1 MRKLMIAPSVGC
13 CDLFH
18 VEEQVKL
25 INEKSDYLHMDI
37 KDGVYVP
44 SYGIGPDYLDYLNK
58 HVENLKPMDAHLMV
72 KHPQQYLETFA
83 KAGAAYITP
92 HTDCIE
98 GDAFVTIHKIKE
110 LGCKAGVALS
120 PSVPLSTIEY
130 YLPLLDKVTIMIVD
144 PGIAGQPVDPQM
156 FVKINQLAKIS
167 QARFQPTVHQRF
179 QLTLLQKLKQ
189 AMLLSLMLR
198 SQAGIMLSQYS
209 VTFGRLTVQAIGRH
223 GSQRKKNV
231 STILQQVSL
240 HMIFQRQVTQSLSQ
254 TEEFTV

>member
-18 VEEQVKL
+18 IEEQVNL

-58 HVENLKPMDAHLMV
+58 HVNNLKPMDAHLMV
-72 KHPQQYLETFA
+72 KHPQQYLELFA
-83 KAGAAYITP
+83 KSGAEYITP

-98 GDAFVTIHKIKE
+98 GDAFVTINKIKE

-144 PGIAGQPVDPQM
+144 PGISGQPVNPQM
-156 FVKINQLAKIS
+156 FVKINRLAKMRKELGLNFLIEADGS
-167 QARFQPTVHQRF
+167 MNKDLYRPLYEAGADLVVLGPPALWNKDADFNKAWSIMEKELEQE
-179 QLTLLQKLKQ
+179 LKG
-189 AMLLSLMLR
+189 A
-198 SQAGIMLSQYS
+198 
-209 VTFGRLTVQAIGRH
+209 
-223 GSQRKKNV
+223 QRK
-231 STILQQVSL
+231 I
-240 HMIFQRQVTQSLSQ
+240 
-254 TEEFTV
+254 

>member
-18 VEEQVKL
+18 VKEQVKL

-144 PGIAGQPVDPQM
+144 PGIACQPVDPQM
-156 FVKINQLAKIS
+156 FVKINQLAKIRKERGLNFLIEADGS
-167 QARFQPTVHQRF
+167 MNSGLYRP
-179 QLTLLQKLKQ
+179 LYE
-189 AMLLSLMLR
+189 
-198 SQAGIMLSQYS
+198 AGADLVILGPPALWNKDTDFNKAWDIMESELERELD
-209 VTFGRLTVQAIGRH
+209 GAE
-223 GSQRKKNV
+223 RK
-231 STILQQVSL
+231 I
-240 HMIFQRQVTQSLSQ
+240 
-254 TEEFTV
+254 

>member
-1 MRKLMIAPSVGC
+1 MRNLMIAPSVGC

-18 VEEQVKL
+18 IEEQVKL

-58 HVENLKPMDAHLMV
+58 HVDNLKPMDAHLMV
-72 KHPQQYLETFA
+72 KHPQQYLELFA
-83 KAGAAYITP
+83 KSGAQYITP

-98 GDAFVTIHKIKE
+98 GDAFVTINRIKE

-144 PGIAGQPVDPQM
+144 PGISGQPVNPQM
-156 FVKINQLAKIS
+156 FVKINRLAKMRKELGLNFLIEADGS
-167 QARFQPTVHQRF
+167 MNKDLYRP
-179 QLTLLQKLKQ
+179 LYE
-189 AMLLSLMLR
+189 
-198 SQAGIMLSQYS
+198 AGADMVVLGPPALWNKDADFKKAWSIMENELEQELD
-209 VTFGRLTVQAIGRH
+209 GAE
-223 GSQRKKNV
+223 RK
-231 STILQQVSL
+231 I
-240 HMIFQRQVTQSLSQ
+240 
-254 TEEFTV
+254 

>member
-156 FVKINQLAKIS
+156 FVKINQLAKIRKERGLNFLIEADGS
-167 QARFQPTVHQRF
+167 MNSGLYRPLYEVGAHLVILGPPALWNKDTDFN
-179 QLTLLQKLKQ
+179 K
-189 AMLLSLMLR
+189 AWD
-198 SQAGIMLSQYS
+198 IMESELERELD
-209 VTFGRLTVQAIGRH
+209 GAE
-223 GSQRKKNV
+223 RK
-231 STILQQVSL
+231 I
-240 HMIFQRQVTQSLSQ
+240 
-254 TEEFTV
+254 

>member
-1 MRKLMIAPSVGC
+1 MKRKLMIAPSVGC

-18 VEEQVKL
+18 VEEQIKI
-25 INEKSDYLHMDI
+25 INEKSDFLHMDI

-44 SYGIGPDYLDYLNK
+44 SYGIGPDYLDYLHK

-98 GDAFVTIHKIKE
+98 GDAFVTIHKIKD

-120 PSVPLSTIEY
+120 PSVPLGTIEY

-144 PGIAGQPVDPQM
+144 PGISGQPVDPQM
-156 FVKINQLAKIS
+156 YVKISRLAQMRKEKGLHFLIEADGS
-167 QARFQPTVHQRF
+167 MNRNLYRPLYQTGADMVVLGPPALWNKAENFETAWSIMEEE
-179 QLTLLQKLKQ
+179 LAAELQ
-189 AMLLSLMLR
+189 
-198 SQAGIMLSQYS
+198 
-209 VTFGRLTVQAIGRH
+209 
-223 GSQRKKNV
+223 NV
-231 STILQQVSL
+231 
-240 HMIFQRQVTQSLSQ
+240 
-254 TEEFTV
+254 

>member
-18 VEEQVKL
+18 IEEQVKL

-58 HVENLKPMDAHLMV
+58 HVDNLKPMDAHLMV
-72 KHPQQYLETFA
+72 KHPQQYLELFA
-83 KAGAAYITP
+83 KSGAEYITP

-98 GDAFVTIHKIKE
+98 GDAFVTINRIKE

-144 PGIAGQPVDPQM
+144 PGISGQPVNPQM
-156 FVKINQLAKIS
+156 FVKINRLAKMRKELGYNFLIEADGS
-167 QARFQPTVHQRF
+167 MNKDLYRP
-179 QLTLLQKLKQ
+179 LYE
-189 AMLLSLMLR
+189 
-198 SQAGIMLSQYS
+198 AGADMVVLGPPALWNKDADFEKAWSIMENELEQELD
-209 VTFGRLTVQAIGRH
+209 GAE
-223 GSQRKKNV
+223 RK
-231 STILQQVSL
+231 I
-240 HMIFQRQVTQSLSQ
+240 
-254 TEEFTV
+254 

>member
-18 VEEQVKL
+18 IEEQVKL

-58 HVENLKPMDAHLMV
+58 HIDNLKPMDAHLMV
-72 KHPQQYLETFA
+72 KQPQQYLELFA
-83 KAGAAYITP
+83 SSGAEYITP

-98 GDAFVTIHKIKE
+98 GDAFVTINKIKE

-144 PGIAGQPVDPQM
+144 PGISGQPVNPQM
-156 FVKINQLAKIS
+156 FVKINRLAKMRKELGLNFLIEADGS
-167 QARFQPTVHQRF
+167 MNKDLYRP
-179 QLTLLQKLKQ
+179 LYE
-189 AMLLSLMLR
+189 
-198 SQAGIMLSQYS
+198 AGADMVVLGPPALWNKDADFEKAWSIMEKELEQELD
-209 VTFGRLTVQAIGRH
+209 GAE
-223 GSQRKKNV
+223 RK
-231 STILQQVSL
+231 I
-240 HMIFQRQVTQSLSQ
+240 
-254 TEEFTV
+254 

>member
-18 VEEQVKL
+18 IEEQVKL

-58 HVENLKPMDAHLMV
+58 HIDNLKPMDAHLMV
-72 KHPQQYLETFA
+72 KHPQQYLELFA
-83 KAGAAYITP
+83 RSGAEYITP

-98 GDAFVTIHKIKE
+98 GDAFVTINKIKE
-110 LGCKAGVALS
+110 LDCKAGVALS

-144 PGIAGQPVDPQM
+144 PGISGQPVNPQM
-156 FVKINQLAKIS
+156 FVKINRLAKMRKELGLNFLIEADGS
-167 QARFQPTVHQRF
+167 MNKDLYRP
-179 QLTLLQKLKQ
+179 LYE
-189 AMLLSLMLR
+189 
-198 SQAGIMLSQYS
+198 AGADMVVLGPPALWNKDADFEKAWSIMENELEQELD
-209 VTFGRLTVQAIGRH
+209 GAE
-223 GSQRKKNV
+223 RK
-231 STILQQVSL
+231 I
-240 HMIFQRQVTQSLSQ
+240 
-254 TEEFTV
+254 

>member
-18 VEEQVKL
+18 IEEQVKL

-58 HVENLKPMDAHLMV
+58 HVDNLKPMDAHLMV
-72 KHPQQYLETFA
+72 KHPQQYLELFA
-83 KAGAAYITP
+83 RSGAEYITP

-98 GDAFVTIHKIKE
+98 GDAFVTINKIKE

-144 PGIAGQPVDPQM
+144 PGISGQPVNPQM
-156 FVKINQLAKIS
+156 FVKINRLAKMRKELGLDFLIEADGS
-167 QARFQPTVHQRF
+167 MNKDLYRP
-179 QLTLLQKLKQ
+179 LYE
-189 AMLLSLMLR
+189 
-198 SQAGIMLSQYS
+198 AGADMVVLGPPALWNKDADFEKAWSIMEKELEQELD
-209 VTFGRLTVQAIGRH
+209 GAE
-223 GSQRKKNV
+223 RK
-231 STILQQVSL
+231 I
-240 HMIFQRQVTQSLSQ
+240 
-254 TEEFTV
+254 

>member
-1 MRKLMIAPSVGC
+1 MKRKLMIAPSVGC

-18 VEEQVKL
+18 VEEQIKI
-25 INEKSDYLHMDI
+25 INENSDFLHMDI

-44 SYGIGPDYLDYLNK
+44 SYGIGPDYLDYLHK

-98 GDAFVTIHKIKE
+98 GDAFVTIHKIKD

-120 PSVPLSTIEY
+120 PSVPLGIIEY

-144 PGIAGQPVDPQM
+144 PGISGQPVDPQM
-156 FVKINQLAKIS
+156 YVKISRLAQMRKEKGLHFLIEADGS
-167 QARFQPTVHQRF
+167 MNRNLYRP
-179 QLTLLQKLKQ
+179 LY
-189 AMLLSLMLR
+189 
-198 SQAGIMLSQYS
+198 QAGADMVVLGPPALWNKAENFETAWSIMEEELAAELQ
-209 VTFGRLTVQAIGRH
+209 
-223 GSQRKKNV
+223 NV
-231 STILQQVSL
+231 
-240 HMIFQRQVTQSLSQ
+240 
-254 TEEFTV
+254 

>member
-18 VEEQVKL
+18 IEEQVKL

-58 HVENLKPMDAHLMV
+58 HVDNLKPMDAHLMV
-72 KHPQQYLETFA
+72 KHPQQYLELFA
-83 KAGAAYITP
+83 RSGAQYITP

-98 GDAFVTIHKIKE
+98 GDAFVTINKIKE
-110 LGCKAGVALS
+110 IGCKAGVALS

-144 PGIAGQPVDPQM
+144 PGISGQPVNPQM
-156 FVKINQLAKIS
+156 FVKINRLAKMRKELGLNFLIEADGS
-167 QARFQPTVHQRF
+167 MNRDLYRP
-179 QLTLLQKLKQ
+179 LYE
-189 AMLLSLMLR
+189 
-198 SQAGIMLSQYS
+198 AGADMVVLGPPALWNKDADFEKAWSIMEKELEQELD
-209 VTFGRLTVQAIGRH
+209 GAE
-223 GSQRKKNV
+223 RK
-231 STILQQVSL
+231 I
-240 HMIFQRQVTQSLSQ
+240 
-254 TEEFTV
+254 

>member
-18 VEEQVKL
+18 IEEQVNL

-58 HVENLKPMDAHLMV
+58 HVDNLKPMDAHLMV
-72 KHPQQYLETFA
+72 KHPQQYLELFA
-83 KAGAAYITP
+83 KSGADYITP

-98 GDAFVTIHKIKE
+98 GDAFVTINKIKE

-144 PGIAGQPVDPQM
+144 PGISGQPVNPQM
-156 FVKINQLAKIS
+156 FVKINRLAKMREELGLNFLIEADGS
-167 QARFQPTVHQRF
+167 MNKDLYRP
-179 QLTLLQKLKQ
+179 LYE
-189 AMLLSLMLR
+189 
-198 SQAGIMLSQYS
+198 AGADMVVLGPPALWNKDADFKKAWSIMENELEQELD
-209 VTFGRLTVQAIGRH
+209 GAE
-223 GSQRKKNV
+223 RK
-231 STILQQVSL
+231 I
-240 HMIFQRQVTQSLSQ
+240 
-254 TEEFTV
+254 

>member
-18 VEEQVKL
+18 IEEQVKL

-44 SYGIGPDYLDYLNK
+44 SYGIGSDYLDYLNK
-58 HVENLKPMDAHLMV
+58 HVDNLKPMDAHLMV
-72 KHPQQYLETFA
+72 KHPQQYLELFA
-83 KAGAAYITP
+83 KSGAEYITP

-98 GDAFVTIHKIKE
+98 GDAFVTINKIKE

-144 PGIAGQPVDPQM
+144 PGISGQPVNPQM
-156 FVKINQLAKIS
+156 FVKINRLAKMRKELGLNFLIEADGS
-167 QARFQPTVHQRF
+167 MNKDLYRP
-179 QLTLLQKLKQ
+179 LYE
-189 AMLLSLMLR
+189 
-198 SQAGIMLSQYS
+198 AGADMVVLGPPALWNKDADFEKAWSIMEKELEQELD
-209 VTFGRLTVQAIGRH
+209 GAE
-223 GSQRKKNV
+223 RK
-231 STILQQVSL
+231 I
-240 HMIFQRQVTQSLSQ
+240 
-254 TEEFTV
+254 

>member
-1 MRKLMIAPSVGC
+1 MKRKLMIAPSVGC

-18 VEEQVKL
+18 VEEQIKI
-25 INEKSDYLHMDI
+25 INEKSDFLHMDI

-44 SYGIGPDYLDYLNK
+44 SYGIGPDYLDYLHK

-98 GDAFVTIHKIKE
+98 GDAFVTIHKIKD

-120 PSVPLSTIEY
+120 PSVPLGIIEY

-144 PGIAGQPVDPQM
+144 PGISGQPVDPQM
-156 FVKINQLAKIS
+156 YVKISRLAQMRKEKGLHFLIEADGS
-167 QARFQPTVHQRF
+167 MNRNLYRP
-179 QLTLLQKLKQ
+179 LY
-189 AMLLSLMLR
+189 
-198 SQAGIMLSQYS
+198 QAGADMVVLGPPALWNKAENFETAWSIMEEELAAELQ
-209 VTFGRLTVQAIGRH
+209 
-223 GSQRKKNV
+223 NV
-231 STILQQVSL
+231 
-240 HMIFQRQVTQSLSQ
+240 
-254 TEEFTV
+254 

>member
-18 VEEQVKL
+18 VKEQVKL

-130 YLPLLDKVTIMIVD
+130 YLSLLDKVTIMIVD

-156 FVKINQLAKIS
+156 FVKINQLAKIRKERGLNFLIEADGS
-167 QARFQPTVHQRF
+167 MNSGLYRP
-179 QLTLLQKLKQ
+179 LYE
-189 AMLLSLMLR
+189 
-198 SQAGIMLSQYS
+198 AGADLVILGPPALWNKDTDFNKAWDIMESELERELD
-209 VTFGRLTVQAIGRH
+209 GAE
-223 GSQRKKNV
+223 RK
-231 STILQQVSL
+231 I
-240 HMIFQRQVTQSLSQ
+240 
-254 TEEFTV
+254 